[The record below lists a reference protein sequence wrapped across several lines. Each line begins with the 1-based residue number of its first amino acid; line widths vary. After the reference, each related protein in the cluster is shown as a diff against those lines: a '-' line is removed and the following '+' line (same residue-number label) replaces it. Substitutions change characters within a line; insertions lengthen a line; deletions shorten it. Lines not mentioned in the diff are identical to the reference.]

1 MEHACCISEYQSLG
15 RFVPRRRSW
24 QTAQRTWQTWNQTK
38 VSNVLKW
45 YWPNFIEDITKMIA
59 TLRTHMKLVVT
70 RRNGFATSAR
80 LFKLLNACRRV
91 TPVVCCSLRDI
102 CEELRGTERNWE
114 GPGGVGRNWAWKRK
128 LSGKPGK
135 GKLGNLFLHLCQRQ
149 NHKYFDIKASKSLK
163 CRIARW
169 WR

>member
-1 MEHACCISEYQSLG
+1 MLSRFYCEFYMEHTCCISKYQSLG

-102 CEELRGTERNWE
+102 CEELRGAGRSWE
-114 GPGGVGRNWAWKRK
+114 GEELGGTELERENYRANLVRASWATSSSTFVKT
-128 LSGKPGK
+128 
-135 GKLGNLFLHLCQRQ
+135 
-149 NHKYFDIKASKSLK
+149 KA
-163 CRIARW
+163 
-169 WR
+169 